1 MRFLFMQSICLSQE
15 KLPERLRQIAQPPA
29 QLYCSGAIELLEQ
42 PGIAVVGSR
51 ALTSYGE
58 RACHT
63 LVHDLALAGV
73 VIISGLATGIDA
85 VAHHTA
91 LACGGKTIAV
101 LGTGLDRS
109 VLFPAAHT
117 NLADQII
124 ARGGLVV
131 TEYAAHVPAQ
141 RWRFPARNRIIAGLS
156 LGVVVIEASLKSGAL
171 LTAKYALE
179 SNRDVFAVPGSIF
192 STRST
197 GTNQLLKQGAMVAT
211 SAADIFTQLLGV
223 LPKQNSLPILEQRM
237 KSSTAAGSLEQEILR
252 LLQTEPKTAE
262 LLAQCLNLM
271 PTEIMLHLTE
281 LEIGGIVRKNREQKY
296 EISHS

>member
-1 MRFLFMQSICLSQE
+1 VRFLFMQSICLSQE

-117 NLADQII
+117 NLAD
-124 ARGGLVV
+124 
-131 TEYAAHVPAQ
+131 
-141 RWRFPARNRIIAGLS
+141 
-156 LGVVVIEASLKSGAL
+156 
-171 LTAKYALE
+171 
-179 SNRDVFAVPGSIF
+179 
-192 STRST
+192 
-197 GTNQLLKQGAMVAT
+197 
-211 SAADIFTQLLGV
+211 
-223 LPKQNSLPILEQRM
+223 
-237 KSSTAAGSLEQEILR
+237 
-252 LLQTEPKTAE
+252 
-262 LLAQCLNLM
+262 
-271 PTEIMLHLTE
+271 
-281 LEIGGIVRKNREQKY
+281 
-296 EISHS
+296 